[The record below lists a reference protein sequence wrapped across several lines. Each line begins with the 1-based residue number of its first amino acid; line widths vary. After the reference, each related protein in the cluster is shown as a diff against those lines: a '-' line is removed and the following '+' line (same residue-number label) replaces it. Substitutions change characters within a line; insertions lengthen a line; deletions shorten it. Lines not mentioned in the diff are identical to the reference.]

1 VNIIALSVIIFGIT
15 VLTGLLTVLSATFG
29 INTVGPC
36 FLLALA
42 VIAFGCVIADA
53 FAK

>member
-1 VNIIALSVIIFGIT
+1 VSAIALSVIIFGT
-15 VLTGLLTVLSATFG
+15 AVLTGLLTVLSANFG

-36 FLLALA
+36 FLLAIT